1 MNTPAENQT
10 APDLTP
16 AELAEVAR
24 FGLDREDA

>member
-1 MNTPAENQT
+1 MGAEQTP

-16 AELAEVAR
+16 AELEVVQR